1 MSSIINNSIIN
12 QNYKEKINKYI
23 DEYNDTT
30 LSNDN
35 KKKIYINTYILPLI
49 YLIYAY
55 LMINYIVN
63 NDIIF
68 DNNQILNQYIFL
80 DFLFNYKNPIIV
92 NFNEAIY
99 KKYFNGNHKEKKNN
113 TLKQGFK
120 DSSLENLI
128 EHLNNVNKNLD
139 KINIIYKFKEEV
151 ENIKLKCE
159 KKTEIE
165 NIFEQLQ
172 KKNNSNK
179 LQNLKT
185 LLDDID
191 TFIKQKQS
199 GGGANV
205 KNKNHEKKYINSILT
220 KLKKIELVNTNNYS
234 QQKIQAFK
242 ERFSEIMGLK
252 NSQLSIIDIYKIL
265 SQLNFNIKQ
274 PNNKIETIS
283 ALIFTH
289 KGSSSNNQNNNK
301 INNLKNN
308 IVDLIEEIKIFKQL
322 IASGRNVSKD
332 NASKD
337 NALKKLF
344 DKIIEQ
350 LNNFNPKN
358 NNTNKLNLFIFN
370 NIIQPFIK
378 NLESFQ
384 QLFSQNNKHENQDQ
398 NMIKLKDIKIKFD
411 NEFRKVLIE
420 NDKHK
425 YLSKSHAYDQ
435 CIKLF
440 KKKNDLN
447 KDKIKNLQEYLKDKK
462 QNSRKNLQKVNS
474 LNGKKKISPF
484 QKDIDKNEKEKIIL
498 IKNLKNTT
506 SNNFKLDINEN
517 DNFQELLKQYN
528 NDKNTQIKNKL
539 GVTTT
544 TNISSGTEIGN
555 TKIKTIGKIKNINDN
570 IKQEFLNFYNTIKN
584 KLTKIVELENEIKNF
599 KDKEKNREKRELNYD
614 KEVYEINKKIK
625 KTQDLIKNNEKQI
638 KELEEKKLSNS
649 KDLSLS
655 DYKSTFLNLINTN
668 TEMLKSI
675 QSIKE
680 DRELDKKSDMFIYT
694 YQKDSIDKIN
704 FTNTNNNQKKYNE
717 LYKNIIKYINNL
729 KKTNKNIQSTFFYH
743 YVIQFLNGS
752 KLGDKYRPLINSFIN
767 IFDDTIISIDKKLSQ
782 LSKLKKQQFKIN
794 NNTNEQLKK
803 MNTSIENLKQKIIN
817 KSGEKSNKNNVVFVY
832 PYSDSIKLYLM
843 KLEQIHLFINNI

>member
-30 LSNDN
+30 LSTLSNDN
-35 KKKIYINTYILPLI
+35 IKKKKIYINTYILPLI

-55 LMINYIVN
+55 LMINYKVN

-80 DFLFNYKNPIIV
+80 DFLFNYKNPVIV
-92 NFNEAIY
+92 SFNEAIY

-113 TLKQGFK
+113 KLKQGFK

-128 EHLNNVNKNLD
+128 EYLNNVNKNLD

-172 KKNNSNK
+172 KKNSNK

-185 LLDDID
+185 LLDDIHK
-191 TFIKQKQS
+191 FIKQKQS

-205 KNKNHEKKYINSILT
+205 KNKNSENINSILT

-265 SQLNFNIKQ
+265 SQLNLNEIEQ
-274 PNNKIETIS
+274 HNNNRETIS
-283 ALIFTH
+283 ALIFTDI
-289 KGSSSNNQNNNK
+289 GGASNNKNNNK

-322 IASGRNVSKD
+322 IPSGRNVSKD
-332 NASKD
+332 FTLN
-337 NALKKLF
+337 KLF
-344 DKIIEQ
+344 NNIIEQ
-350 LNNFNPKN
+350 LNNFEPNN

-378 NLESFQ
+378 NLESFKK
-384 QLFSQNNKHENQDQ
+384 LFPSNNQNNPENQ
-398 NMIKLKDIKIKFD
+398 NMITLKDIKIKFD

-440 KKKNDLN
+440 KKKNNLN
-447 KDKIKNLQEYLKDKK
+447 KEKIKNLQEYLQDKK

-484 QKDIDKNEKEKIIL
+484 QKDIDKNEKEKEIL
-498 IKNLKNTT
+498 IRELVKNK
-506 SNNFKLDINEN
+506 SDHFKLDITKN
-517 DNFQELLKQYN
+517 DNFQELLTQYKTTDEN
-528 NDKNTQIKNKL
+528 EIKNKL
-539 GVTTT
+539 G
-544 TNISSGTEIGN
+544 TNINTILKNNEIGN
-555 TKIKTIGKIKNINDN
+555 TKIKTIHIIQAGQIHSKKE
-570 IKQEFLNFYNTIKN
+570 EFLNFYKKIKG
-584 KLTKIVELENEIKNF
+584 KLEKIVELENEIKNL

-625 KTQDLIKNNEKQI
+625 KTQELIKNNEKQI

-668 TEMLKSI
+668 TEMLSLIKK
-675 QSIKE
+675 IKE
-680 DRELDKKSDMFIYT
+680 ARELDKKSDMFIYK
-694 YQKDSIDKIN
+694 YQKDSINEIN
-704 FTNTNNNQKKYNE
+704 FTNNNKQN

-743 YVIQFLNGS
+743 YVIQFLNES
-752 KLGDKYRPLINSFIN
+752 KLGDKYRPLIDSFIN
-767 IFDDTIISIDKKLSQ
+767 IFDNTVISIDKKLSQ
-782 LSKLKKQQFKIN
+782 LSKLKKQKFNIN
-794 NNTNEQLKK
+794 DNTNEQLKK
-803 MNTSIENLKQKIIN
+803 MNTSIENLKTKIVN
-817 KSGEKSNKNNVVFVY
+817 KSQEKSNKNNVVFVY